1 MRSVCGFLTLK
12 GGWAWVP
19 GFRATIGHRTCI
31 YTRRL
36 PGAREGLALLRYDA
50 FTRAR
55 YAGRGATC
63 TALPVPLR
71 RPSCFDRDLLLFVE
85 EPDRYFG
92 NVCELDTIFN
102 PHKAYYIQNELFT
115 GYSRQELSKE
125 VILRICAHLS
135 YVPPPLKPCG
145 C

>member
-1 MRSVCGFLTLK
+1 MMPSHARGTL
-12 GGWAWVP
+12 VEEL
-19 GFRATIGHRTCI
+19 RV
-31 YTRRL
+31 RL
-36 PGAREGLALLRYDA
+36 CRCHCE
-50 FTRAR
+50 
-55 YAGRGATC
+55 
-63 TALPVPLR
+63 
-71 RPSCFDRDLLLFVE
+71 DRVVSIETWTLLFVE

-92 NVCELDTIFN
+92 NVCELNTIFN

-125 VILRICAHLS
+125 AILRICAHLS